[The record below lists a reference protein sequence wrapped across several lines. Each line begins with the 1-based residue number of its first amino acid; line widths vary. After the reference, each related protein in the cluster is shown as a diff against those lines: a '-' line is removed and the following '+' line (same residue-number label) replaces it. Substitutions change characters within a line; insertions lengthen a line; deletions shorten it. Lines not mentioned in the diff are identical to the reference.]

1 MYKTVYIKHKV
12 SDGYAL
18 CKSALGQSGVPG
30 QRSLSHSV
38 LPHTVTSELRPQNK
52 ATLLNIVCIIPLNS
66 QNNSAIQNG
75 PCHQTGKLRR
85 GNVSC
90 WLRVTQLIKGGARTR
105 IRVCFVSQPP
115 CSHSVLCLLS
125 HSKFLGTLMAEEK
138 TGDPQ
143 KWNGA
148 SGCELLGEILR
159 LLHGESPPST
169 TAQLLPKPKQGDTR
183 PREQRQCRAQ
193 VCFCSGSCSKLNN
206 REPFKKDF

>member
-12 SDGYAL
+12 SDGYTL

-75 PCHQTGKLRR
+75 PCHHAGKLRR

-90 WLRVTQLIKGGARTR
+90 WLRVTQLIKCGARTR
-105 IRVCFVSQPP
+105 IRVCFVSQPL

-148 SGCELLGEILR
+148 SGCELLGEILLASASR
-159 LLHGESPPST
+159 KVLPPPQLSFCKSPNRVTPD
-169 TAQLLPKPKQGDTR
+169 QGS
-183 PREQRQCRAQ
+183 
-193 VCFCSGSCSKLNN
+193 SGSAGPRSAFAQA
-206 REPFKKDF
+206 PVQS